1 MLSDLA
7 RKLYAEKIVVVGPI
21 VNVANTGAAGK
32 LENVPANADTLFAT
46 LIAPRNL
53 KLKGVGVSWG
63 SAGGTGATLT
73 AKVTDISANV
83 LASSGLATATD
94 TEGGVYA
101 EDANVFVSKGTV
113 LCLTLRS
120 ANADN
125 DFYGACITV
134 TFEAPASDD

>member
-7 RKLYAEKIVVVGPI
+7 RKLYAEKIIVVPI
-21 VNVANTGAAGK
+21 INVAASGAAGV
-32 LENVPANADTLFAT
+32 LENVPSNADTVFAT

-53 KLKGVGVSWG
+53 KLKGVGVSWATG
-63 SAGGTGATLT
+63 GGTGPTLT
-73 AKVTDISANV
+73 AKVTDIAAAV
-83 LASSGLATATD
+83 LASSGLATSIT

-120 ANADN
+120 NNADN
-125 DFYGACITV
+125 DFTGCAITV
-134 TFEAPASDD
+134 VFEAPASDD